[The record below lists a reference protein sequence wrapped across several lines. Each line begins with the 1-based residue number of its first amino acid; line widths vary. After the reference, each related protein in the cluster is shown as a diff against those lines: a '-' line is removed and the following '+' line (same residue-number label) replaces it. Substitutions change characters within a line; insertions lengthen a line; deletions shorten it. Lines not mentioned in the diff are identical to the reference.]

1 MSGSGWRGKLPLRMP
16 SPGLR
21 GAGELG
27 AAFWVL
33 PELCSWMAEGRGG
46 GGSLGGPFP
55 RLYPAL
61 QGRLM
66 VKFGFP
72 GFPWAP
78 GVPEAH
84 TREAGGSSD
93 RPSNTTLKLPT
104 CLQCPRTL
112 KKTSLALPR
121 VGWDAG
127 K

>member
-1 MSGSGWRGKLPLRMP
+1 MSDSGWRGKLPLRMP

-33 PELCSWMAEGRGG
+33 PGLCSWMAEGQGVGRGG
-46 GGSLGGPFP
+46 EPLGGPFP

-84 TREAGGSSD
+84 SREAGGSSG
-93 RPSNTTLKLPT
+93 RPGKATQKLPT
-104 CLQCPRTL
+104 R
-112 KKTSLALPR
+112 LAAPSGL
-121 VGWDAG
+121 
-127 K
+127 